1 MNETENNTQIVPT
14 SEESKQVMSLIAAA
28 VADKSF
34 DVVKLEK
41 LMDLQERI
49 LNRNARQ
56 AFAADF
62 VQMQPKLPKVVRTK
76 KNTQTNSMYA
86 PSRRDQYGGRTNLGG
101 VWFRHLKQ
109 GHSSGRNQRARQ
121 GRTMA

>member
-41 LMDLQERI
+41 LRVRPRS
-49 LNRNARQ
+49 LNWIA
-56 AFAADF
+56 
-62 VQMQPKLPKVVRTK
+62 KLS
-76 KNTQTNSMYA
+76 Q
-86 PSRRDQYGGRTNLGG
+86 
-101 VWFRHLKQ
+101 H
-109 GHSSGRNQRARQ
+109 
-121 GRTMA
+121 